1 MTQPT
6 ETCPNCGAK
15 IIFKWSSSVQTVC
28 EYCKS
33 VLVRTDVDLKKLG
46 QVADRPPDISPIQ
59 LNTEGNYCNKAFVVV
74 GRIIYQYEQ
83 GGWNEWHL
91 MMNDGTS
98 GWLSDAQEEYAV
110 SFSATGSTIG
120 QKLPAESQLQI
131 GQTYSWHGATYT
143 VSVITQAHFRGV
155 EGELPFQYWDKD
167 DVIFADL
174 RSSSRK
180 FATLDYSDAEPV
192 LYLGELVEFDDL
204 KLKNLRQFEGWS

>member
-1 MTQPT
+1 M
-6 ETCPNCGAK
+6 
-15 IIFKWSSSVQTVC
+15 QTVC

-33 VLVRTDVDLKKLG
+33 VLVRGDVDLKRVG
-46 QVADRPPDISPIQ
+46 QVADLPPDISPIQ
-59 LNTEGNYCNKAFVVV
+59 LNTEGNYRNQAFVVI
-74 GRIIYQYEQ
+74 GRILYQYDQ

-110 SFSATGSTIG
+110 SFPATGSTTG
-120 QKLPAESQLQI
+120 QKLPVESQLKI
-131 GQTYSWHGATYT
+131 GRIYSWNGATYT

-192 LYLGELVEFDDL
+192 LYLGELVESDDL